1 LGLFLAGGCRTS
13 FRQWVANGF
22 KVGPNYSRPS
32 AEVAPTWID
41 ADRPELKVR
50 STGSSTTLDED
61 RLSQILWWN
70 LFGDPKLTQLIQ
82 MASESNLPLQIAA
95 ERVVEARAQLGIAR
109 GYLWP
114 QQQDMKGAF
123 TRNQFSAE
131 AFPFGKLPLRNTFDD
146 WLIGFEAAWELDFW
160 GRFRRGIESAQ
171 ANLEAQEAGYDE
183 MLVILQAEVATN
195 YIQLRTFE
203 ERLEIAR
210 QNLALQRETL
220 EIVRARFQA
229 GLVSALDVRQAETLV
244 AMTESMIPL
253 LELGKRRAENRLC
266 TLMGMPPQDL
276 DSLLQEGRIPE
287 PPSEVVIGIPADLL
301 RQRPDV
307 RRAERLVAAQC
318 ARIGVAESD
327 LYPHIAITGTLSWE
341 AEKFADVF
349 NNNALAGRVG
359 PGFSWKI
366 LNYGRVWNNIWMEDA
381 RFRQAVLGY
390 QETVLRAA
398 EEAEGMI
405 AAYLREKERLRAT
418 EDAVRATEQAVQLA
432 TALYQQ
438 GVIDYQR
445 LIDSQRALLQQ
456 QDALAESR
464 GNVALY
470 LVGLYK
476 ALGGGWQVR
485 FLPPEILQRESV
497 LARQESLPSGAIPAD
512 FTAQGPQKDGPS
524 HPQEPAV
531 IPPVQPASWPPTK
544 DRPHDSVAI
553 PLLESESQGTS

>member
-1 LGLFLAGGCRTS
+1 
-13 FRQWVANGF
+13 
-22 KVGPNYSRPS
+22 
-32 AEVAPTWID
+32 
-41 ADRPELKVR
+41 
-50 STGSSTTLDED
+50 
-61 RLSQILWWN
+61 
-70 LFGDPKLTQLIQ
+70 

-203 ERLEIAR
+203 ERLKLPDKIWLCKGKR
-210 QNLALQRETL
+210 WKLSGPDFRP
-220 EIVRARFQA
+220 
-229 GLVSALDVRQAETLV
+229 VSSSAVDVRQAETLV

-253 LELGKRRAENRLC
+253 LELGKRWAENRLC

-349 NNNALAGRVG
+349 NNNAWRGEW
-359 PGFSWKI
+359 PGFS
-366 LNYGRVWNNIWMEDA
+366 LE
-381 RFRQAVLGY
+381 
-390 QETVLRAA
+390 
-398 EEAEGMI
+398 
-405 AAYLREKERLRAT
+405 
-418 EDAVRATEQAVQLA
+418 
-432 TALYQQ
+432 
-438 GVIDYQR
+438 
-445 LIDSQRALLQQ
+445 DSQLRPGVEQHL
-456 QDALAESR
+456 DGR
-464 GNVALY
+464 
-470 LVGLYK
+470 
-476 ALGGGWQVR
+476 R
-485 FLPPEILQRESV
+485 P
-497 LARQESLPSGAIPAD
+497 LPSGRLRLSGNRPSRRGRSRGHD
-512 FTAQGPQKDGPS
+512 RGLSSRERTAAG
-524 HPQEPAV
+524 H
-531 IPPVQPASWPPTK
+531 
-544 DRPHDSVAI
+544 
-553 PLLESESQGTS
+553 